1 MPSPLKT
8 LKALT
13 IISACWAATLPVG
26 AQLNSRAAHIT
37 IIARMPETLGLSLNS
52 SGLATTSL
60 ATNGAS
66 GVGIA
71 TGVTTSWSLEQGRSQ
86 VATWAYID
94 RKSAPIQLSVA
105 SGIGV
110 NPFSGSSADR
120 HGIVL
125 PPTASAVK
133 LNAAPITSSDRKAA
147 KTVAFSEEDQ
157 LGQRQPLSD
166 EDGRG
171 TIKIQVQAVP

>member
-13 IISACWAATLPVG
+13 ITSAFLAATLPVA
-26 AQLNSRAAHIT
+26 AQVNSRAGHIT

-52 SGLATTSL
+52 SGLATTNL
-60 ATNGAS
+60 AANGAS
-66 GVGIA
+66 GLGFA
-71 TGVTTSWSLEQGRSQ
+71 TGVTTSWSLEEGRSH

-94 RKSAPIQLSVA
+94 RKNAPVQLAVA

-110 NPFSGSSADR
+110 NPFSGPPADH

-133 LNAAPITSSDRKAA
+133 LDAAPITSSDRRAA
-147 KTVAFSEEDQ
+147 KTVDFSDADQ

-166 EDGRG
+166 EYGRG
-171 TIKIQVQAVP
+171 TIRIQVQAIP

>member
-1 MPSPLKT
+1 MPSTLKT

-13 IISACWAATLPVG
+13 IILAFWAAALPVA
-26 AQLNSRAAHIT
+26 AQLNSHAAHIT
-37 IIARMPETLGLSLNS
+37 IIARMPETLGLSLSS

-60 ATNGAS
+60 AANGAS
-66 GVGIA
+66 GLGFA
-71 TGVTTSWSLEQGRSQ
+71 TGVTTSWSLEEGRSH

-94 RKSAPIQLSVA
+94 RKNAPAQLTVA

-110 NPFSGSSADR
+110 NPFSGSSTGH

-133 LNAAPITSSDRKAA
+133 LDAAPITSSDRRAA
-147 KTVAFSEEDQ
+147 KTVNFSEVDQ

-166 EDGRG
+166 EYGRG

>member
-13 IISACWAATLPVG
+13 ISSVLLAATLPVA

-52 SGLATTSL
+52 SGLATTGL
-60 ATNGAS
+60 AANGAS
-66 GVGIA
+66 GLGFA
-71 TGVTTSWSLEQGRSQ
+71 TGVTTSWSLEEGRSH

-94 RKSAPIQLSVA
+94 RKNTPVQLAVA

-110 NPFSGSSADR
+110 NPFSDSSADR
-120 HGIVL
+120 GGIV
-125 PPTASAVK
+125 K
-133 LNAAPITSSDRKAA
+133 LDAAPITSSDRRAA
-147 KTVAFSEEDQ
+147 KTVNFSEADQ
-157 LGQRQPLSD
+157 LGQRQSLAD
-166 EDGRG
+166 EYGRG
-171 TIKIQVQAVP
+171 TIRIQVQAVP

>member
-1 MPSPLKT
+1 MQYTLKT

-13 IISACWAATLPVG
+13 IISVSLAATLPLA
-26 AQLNSRAAHIT
+26 AQLNSRSAQIT
-37 IIARMPETLGLSLNS
+37 IIARMPETLGLSLNN

-60 ATNGAS
+60 AMNGA
-66 GVGIA
+66 GGLGFT
-71 TGVTTSWSLEQGRSQ
+71 TGVTTSWNLEEGRSQ

-94 RKSAPIQLSVA
+94 RKSAPVQLALA

-110 NPFSGSSADR
+110 NPFRGPSADY

-125 PPTASAVK
+125 PSTISVIK
-133 LNAAPITSSDRKAA
+133 LDAAPITSSDRRSA
-147 KTVAFSEEDQ
+147 KTVDFSETEQ
-157 LGQRQPLSD
+157 MGQRQPLSD

-171 TIKIQVQAVP
+171 TIKIQVQAVL

>member
-1 MPSPLKT
+1 MPSTLKT

-13 IISACWAATLPVG
+13 IISAFLATTLPVA
-26 AQLNSRAAHIT
+26 AQLNSHAAHIT

-60 ATNGAS
+60 AANGAS
-66 GVGIA
+66 GLGFA
-71 TGVTTSWSLEQGRSQ
+71 TGVTTSWSLEGGRSQ

-94 RKSAPIQLSVA
+94 RKSAPVQLSVA

-110 NPFSGSSADR
+110 NSLSNSSADQR
-120 HGIVL
+120 GIVL
-125 PPTASAVK
+125 PPTASPVK
-133 LNAAPITSSDRKAA
+133 LDAAPITSSDRRAA
-147 KTVAFSEEDQ
+147 KTVSFSEVGQ
-157 LGQRQPLSD
+157 LGQRQLLSD
-166 EDGRG
+166 EYGRG